1 MAKLPPIGPSLK
13 SALVLGVIVALMA
26 QLGFLFQPSDTIDL
40 PPLALAAP
48 EHAYFRPPADR
59 TSGWPNSTAQY
70 HRSPCPALNSLAN
83 HGFLPRDGK
92 NVSQEMIRS
101 AIMLVFAIDPLLATV
116 TGQLLERLPPQF
128 TLADLSTHDF
138 LERDASLVH
147 DDAFFQK
154 DPILVN
160 LTLAAQLL
168 ERATGDGPA
177 DERLLTTQIL
187 ARYRRDRTRESA
199 ESNPAFHL
207 LAAQRFQIMFE
218 AASLLVVMGDR
229 ASATI
234 SARHARSFLVHE
246 RIPSNFQRSEQPI
259 TTARALRVILE
270 LQMRAWLL

>member
-1 MAKLPPIGPSLK
+1 MAKLPPLGLSLK
-13 SALVLGVIVALMA
+13 SALALGVVVALMA
-26 QLGFLFQPSDTIDL
+26 QLGFVFQPSGTIEQL
-40 PPLALAAP
+40 SLTLSAP
-48 EHAYFRPPADR
+48 EHAYFRPPEDQ
-59 TSGWPNSTAQY
+59 TSGWPNSTAKY

-92 NVSQEMIRS
+92 NVSREMIRN

-116 TGQLLERLPPQF
+116 TAQLMERLPSQF

-147 DDAFFQK
+147 DDAFFQR
-154 DPILVN
+154 DPMLVN
-160 LTLAAQLL
+160 HTLVAQLL
-168 ERATGDGPA
+168 DRAAGDGPA
-177 DERLLTTQIL
+177 DDRLLTTQAL
-187 ARYRRDRTRESA
+187 AQYRRDRTRESA

-234 SARHARSFLVHE
+234 SVRHARSFLVHE
-246 RIPSNFQRSEQPI
+246 RIPSDFQRSEQPI
-259 TTARALRVILE
+259 TTARALRAILE